1 MRASVALQCVIQ
13 TKKKIQN
20 RNTFHHK
27 WSTMSDNNLNH
38 LIKRAA
44 SALPTVMS
52 ASLESA
58 IMARVRTAAVRAQR
72 WRSFV

>member
-1 MRASVALQCVIQ
+1 MVDHERQY
-13 TKKKIQN
+13 
-20 RNTFHHK
+20 
-27 WSTMSDNNLNH
+27 NLNH

-52 ASLESA
+52 ASLEST